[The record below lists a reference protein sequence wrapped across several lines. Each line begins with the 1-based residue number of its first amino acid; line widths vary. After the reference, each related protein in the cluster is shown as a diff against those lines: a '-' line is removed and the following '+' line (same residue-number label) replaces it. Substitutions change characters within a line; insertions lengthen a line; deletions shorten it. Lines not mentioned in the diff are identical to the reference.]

1 MFCTC
6 HITLVCFKYVNEFL
20 SVLRRRFLQVES
32 IWHVTFNIDKI
43 KEHKLKRFVMTF
55 ILTYLINR
63 FV

>member
-6 HITLVCFKYVNEFL
+6 HITLVCFKYVIEFL
-20 SVLRRRFLQVES
+20 SVLRRRFLQVEI